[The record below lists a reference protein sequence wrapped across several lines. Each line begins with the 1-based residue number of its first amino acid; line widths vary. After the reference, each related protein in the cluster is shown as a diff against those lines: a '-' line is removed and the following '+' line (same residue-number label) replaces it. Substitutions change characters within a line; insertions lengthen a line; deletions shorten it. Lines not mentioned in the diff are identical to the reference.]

1 MAPKGN
7 KRAAQ
12 VSKAAP
18 PAKVKKVEEPK
29 TKKEEE
35 PKTKKEEVPK
45 YSDPLMEGVANAIQ
59 QAELPEACK
68 EMLLIMFPG
77 SLELPLEERHEFHAM
92 VVRMVGDSIQETH
105 SKMIKEVEEAGSAV
119 EAAKAKNTDLE
130 ATAVEAESKL
140 KVAGETVQSKETG
153 LQEAAALAS
162 NKQTSFDDAKEA
174 QTKGDAESEALKQEK
189 QTYVSAL
196 ENNFKALSEGN
207 FEGEQAAEH
216 YKVIEPLIANLPLD
230 ESLRLALPST
240 CQKKPGDRGSFDNV
254 IMEQLEKAL
263 QTRSAAL
270 GEQINAGAAAAEE
283 RAAAVQ
289 AAEQELQ
296 AAKDA
301 KETAQKDLQDA
312 KTKRDEA
319 YELVKSSKKAV
330 AEGVKELEGLTK
342 SHDDKLKVRTH
353 FENWNMSSF
362 AQLKDKSAAPKEEE
376 VPAPMEVTESSEV
389 TAPKEMIV
397 EAANSAPVI
406 EAGA

>member
-1 MAPKGN
+1 MPKGGN

-29 TKKEEE
+29 MKKEEE
-35 PKTKKEEVPK
+35 PKMKEEVPK
-45 YSDPLMEGVANAIQ
+45 YRDPLMEGVANAIQ
-59 QAELPEACK
+59 QAELPNDCK
-68 EMLLIMFPG
+68 EMLLITFPF
-77 SLELPLEERHEFHAM
+77 SLELPVEERHEFHEM
-92 VVRMVGDSIQETH
+92 VVTMVGDSIQHTH
-105 SKMIKEVEEAGSAV
+105 SKMIQEVEEAGSAV
-119 EAAKAKNTDLE
+119 EAAKAKNTELE
-130 ATAVEAESKL
+130 ATAVEADSKL
-140 KVAGETVQSKETG
+140 NVAGETVQSKEAA
-153 LQEAAALAS
+153 LQDATTLAS
-162 NKQTSFDDAKEA
+162 NKKTSFDDAKDA
-174 QTKGDAESEALKQEK
+174 QTKGGAESEALKQEK

-196 ENNFKALSEGN
+196 ENSFKALSEGDL
-207 FEGEQAAEH
+207 EGEQAAEH

-263 QTRSAAL
+263 QTRNAAL
-270 GEQINAGAAAAEE
+270 GEQIDAGASAAAE

-289 AAEQELQ
+289 AAEQDLQ
-296 AAKDA
+296 AAKEA
-301 KETAQKDLQDA
+301 KETAQTDLQDA

-330 AEGVKELEGLTK
+330 TEGVKELEGLTK
-342 SHDDKLKVRTH
+342 SHDDKLKVRAH

-362 AQLKDKSAAPKEEE
+362 AQLKDKSAAPKE
-376 VPAPMEVTESSEV
+376 VPVPMEV

>member
-7 KRAAQ
+7 KRAGQ

-18 PAKVKKVEEPK
+18 PAKVKKVE
-29 TKKEEE
+29 
-35 PKTKKEEVPK
+35 EEVPK

-77 SLELPLEERHEFHAM
+77 SLEFPIEERHEFHAM
-92 VVRMVGDSIQETH
+92 VVRMVGESIEETH

-119 EAAKAKNTDLE
+119 EAAKAKQTDLE
-130 ATAVEAESKL
+130 ATAVEADSKL
-140 KVAGETVQSKETG
+140 NVAGETVQSKETA
-153 LQEAAALAS
+153 LQEATTLAS
-162 NKQTSFDDAKEA
+162 NKQTAFDDAKVA

-263 QTRSAAL
+263 QTRNAAL
-270 GEQINAGAAAAEE
+270 GEQIDAGASAAAE

-289 AAEQELQ
+289 AAEQDLQ
-296 AAKDA
+296 AAKEA
-301 KETAQKDLQDA
+301 KETAQTDLQDA

-330 AEGVKELEGLTK
+330 TEGLKELEGLTK
-342 SHDDKLKVRTH
+342 SHDDKLKFRAH

-362 AQLKDKSAAPKEEE
+362 AQLKDKSAAPKE
-376 VPAPMEVTESSEV
+376 VPVPMEV

>member
-7 KRAAQ
+7 KRAGQ

-18 PAKVKKVEEPK
+18 PAKVKKVE
-29 TKKEEE
+29 
-35 PKTKKEEVPK
+35 EEVPK

-77 SLELPLEERHEFHAM
+77 SLEFPIEERHEFHAM
-92 VVRMVGDSIQETH
+92 VVRMVGESIEETH

-189 QTYVSAL
+189 QTYESAF
-196 ENNFKALSEGN
+196 EDSFKALHQGDLEGQ
-207 FEGEQAAEH
+207 QAVQH
-216 YKVIEPLIANLPLD
+216 YKVIKPLLANLHLD
-230 ESLRLALPST
+230 ESLSLALPST
-240 CQKKPGDRGSFDNV
+240 CQKKPENRGSFDNV
-254 IMEQLEKAL
+254 IMEQLDKAL
-263 QTRSAAL
+263 QTRIATL
-270 GEQINAGAAAAEE
+270 GEQIEAGTSATAE

-296 AAKDA
+296 SAKEA
-301 KETAQKDLQDA
+301 KETAEKDLSDA
-312 KTKRDEA
+312 KAKRDEA
-319 YELVKSSKKAV
+319 DEFLKSSKKAV
-330 AEGVKELEGLTK
+330 ADGVKELDCLIK
-342 SHDDKLKVRTH
+342 SHEDKLKVRIH
-353 FENWNMSSF
+353 FENWNLSSF
-362 AQLKDKSAAPKEEE
+362 SQLKEKSTAPKE
-376 VPAPMEVTESSEV
+376 VPAPMEV

-397 EAANSAPVI
+397 EETNSAPVI

>member
-7 KRAAQ
+7 KRAGQ

-18 PAKVKKVEEPK
+18 PAKVKKVEE
-29 TKKEEE
+29 
-35 PKTKKEEVPK
+35 EVPK
-45 YSDPLMEGVANAIQ
+45 YSNPLMEGVANAIQ

-77 SLELPLEERHEFHAM
+77 SLEFPIEERHEFHAM
-92 VVRMVGDSIQETH
+92 VVRMVGESIQETH

-189 QTYVSAL
+189 QTYESAF
-196 ENNFKALSEGN
+196 EDSFKALHQGDLEGQ
-207 FEGEQAAEH
+207 QAVQH
-216 YKVIEPLIANLPLD
+216 YKVIKPLLANLHLD
-230 ESLRLALPST
+230 ESLCLALPST
-240 CQKKPGDRGSFDNV
+240 CQKKPGDRGAFDNV
-254 IMEQLEKAL
+254 IIQQLDTAL
-263 QTRSAAL
+263 QTRIAAL
-270 GEQINAGAAAAEE
+270 GENIEAGASAAAE

-296 AAKDA
+296 ASKDA
-301 KETAQKDLQDA
+301 KETAQTDLQDA

-330 AEGVKELEGLTK
+330 TEGVKELEGLTK
-342 SHDDKLKVRTH
+342 SHDDKLKFRAH

-362 AQLKDKSAAPKEEE
+362 AQLKDKSAAPKE
-376 VPAPMEVTESSEV
+376 VPVPMEV

>member
-59 QAELPEACK
+59 QAELPGDCK
-68 EMLLIMFPG
+68 EMLHIIFPF
-77 SLELPLEERHEFHAM
+77 SLELPIEERHEFHEM
-92 VVRMVGDSIQETH
+92 VVRMVGESIENTH
-105 SKMIKEVEEAGSAV
+105 SKMIREVEEAGSAV

-263 QTRSAAL
+263 QTRNAAL
-270 GEQINAGAAAAEE
+270 GEQIDAGASAAAE

-289 AAEQELQ
+289 AAEQDLQ
-296 AAKDA
+296 AAKEA
-301 KETAQKDLQDA
+301 KETAQTDLQDA

-342 SHDDKLKVRTH
+342 SHDDKLKFRAH

-362 AQLKDKSAAPKEEE
+362 AQLKDKSAAPKE
-376 VPAPMEVTESSEV
+376 VPVPMEV

>member
-1 MAPKGN
+1 MAPKAGN
-7 KRAAQ
+7 KRAGQ

-18 PAKVKKVEEPK
+18 PAKVKKVE
-29 TKKEEE
+29 
-35 PKTKKEEVPK
+35 EEVPK

-77 SLELPLEERHEFHAM
+77 SLEFPIEERHEFHAM
-92 VVRMVGDSIQETH
+92 VVRMVGESIQETH

-174 QTKGDAESEALKQEK
+174 QTKGDAESEALKQERDS
-189 QTYVSAL
+189 YVSAF
-196 ENNFKALSEGN
+196 ENSFKALSEADL
-207 FEGEQAAEH
+207 EGQQALQH
-216 YKVIEPLIANLPLD
+216 YKVIKPLLANLHLD
-230 ESLRLALPST
+230 ESLSLALPST
-240 CQKKPGDRGSFDNV
+240 CQKKPGNRGSFDNV
-254 IMEQLEKAL
+254 IMEQLGKAL
-263 QTRSAAL
+263 QTRITAL
-270 GEQINAGAAAAEE
+270 SEQIEAGASGVAE

-289 AAEQELQ
+289 TAEQELQ
-296 AAKDA
+296 AAKEA
-301 KETAQKDLQDA
+301 KEAAQKDLQDA
-312 KTKRDEA
+312 KAKREEA
-319 YELVKSSKKAV
+319 SEFLNSSRKAV
-330 AEGVKELEGLTK
+330 AEGLKELECLSK
-342 SHDDKLKVRTH
+342 SHDDKLKVRAH

-362 AQLKDKSAAPKEEE
+362 AQLKDKSAAPKE
-376 VPAPMEVTESSEV
+376 VPVPMEV

>member
-77 SLELPLEERHEFHAM
+77 SLEFPIEERHEFHAM
-92 VVRMVGDSIQETH
+92 VVRMVGESIQETH

-174 QTKGDAESEALKQEK
+174 QTKGDAESEALKQERDS
-189 QTYVSAL
+189 YVSAF
-196 ENNFKALSEGN
+196 ENSFKALSEADL
-207 FEGEQAAEH
+207 EGQQALQH
-216 YKVIEPLIANLPLD
+216 YKVIKPLLANLHLD
-230 ESLRLALPST
+230 ESLSLALPST
-240 CQKKPGDRGSFDNV
+240 CQKKPGNRGSFDNV
-254 IMEQLEKAL
+254 IMEQLGKAL
-263 QTRSAAL
+263 QTRITAL
-270 GEQINAGAAAAEE
+270 SEQIEAGASGVAE

-289 AAEQELQ
+289 TAEQELQ
-296 AAKDA
+296 AAKEA
-301 KETAQKDLQDA
+301 KEAAQKDLQDA
-312 KTKRDEA
+312 KAKREEA
-319 YELVKSSKKAV
+319 SEFLNSSRKAV
-330 AEGVKELEGLTK
+330 AEGLKELECLSK
-342 SHDDKLKVRTH
+342 SHDDKLKVRAH

-362 AQLKDKSAAPKEEE
+362 AQLKDKSAAPKE
-376 VPAPMEVTESSEV
+376 VPVPMEV

>member
-263 QTRSAAL
+263 QTRNAAL
-270 GEQINAGAAAAEE
+270 GEQIDAGASAAAE

-289 AAEQELQ
+289 AAEQDLQ
-296 AAKDA
+296 AAKEA
-301 KETAQKDLQDA
+301 KETAQTDLQDA

-342 SHDDKLKVRTH
+342 SHDDKLKFRAH

-362 AQLKDKSAAPKEEE
+362 AQLKDKSAAPKE
-376 VPAPMEVTESSEV
+376 VPVPMEV

>member
-7 KRAAQ
+7 KRAGQ

-18 PAKVKKVEEPK
+18 PAKVKKVEE
-29 TKKEEE
+29 
-35 PKTKKEEVPK
+35 EVPK
-45 YSDPLMEGVANAIQ
+45 YSNPLMEGVANAIQ

-77 SLELPLEERHEFHAM
+77 SLEFPIEERHEFHAM
-92 VVRMVGDSIQETH
+92 VVRMVGESIQETH

-189 QTYVSAL
+189 QTYESAF
-196 ENNFKALSEGN
+196 EDSFKALHQGDLEGQ
-207 FEGEQAAEH
+207 QAVQH
-216 YKVIEPLIANLPLD
+216 YKVIKPLLANLHLD
-230 ESLRLALPST
+230 ESLCLALPST
-240 CQKKPGDRGSFDNV
+240 CQKKPGDRGAFDNV
-254 IMEQLEKAL
+254 IIQQLDTAL
-263 QTRSAAL
+263 QTRIAAL
-270 GEQINAGAAAAEE
+270 GENIEAGASAAAE

-296 AAKDA
+296 ASKDA
-301 KETAQKDLQDA
+301 KETAQTDLQDA

-330 AEGVKELEGLTK
+330 TEGVKELEGLTK
-342 SHDDKLKVRTH
+342 SHDDKLKFRAH

>member
-7 KRAAQ
+7 KRAGQ

-18 PAKVKKVEEPK
+18 PAKVKKVEE
-29 TKKEEE
+29 
-35 PKTKKEEVPK
+35 EVPK
-45 YSDPLMEGVANAIQ
+45 YSNPLMEGVANAIQ

-77 SLELPLEERHEFHAM
+77 SLEFPIEERHEFHAM
-92 VVRMVGDSIQETH
+92 VVRMVGESIQETH

-189 QTYVSAL
+189 QTYESAF
-196 ENNFKALSEGN
+196 EDSFKALHQGDLEGQ
-207 FEGEQAAEH
+207 QAVQH
-216 YKVIEPLIANLPLD
+216 YKVIKPLLANLHLD
-230 ESLRLALPST
+230 ESLSLALPST
-240 CQKKPGDRGSFDNV
+240 CQKKPGNRGSFDNV
-254 IMEQLEKAL
+254 IMEQLGKAL
-263 QTRSAAL
+263 QTRITAL
-270 GEQINAGAAAAEE
+270 SEQIEAGASGVAE

-289 AAEQELQ
+289 TAEQELQ
-296 AAKDA
+296 AAKEA
-301 KETAQKDLQDA
+301 KEAAQKDLQDA
-312 KTKRDEA
+312 KAKREEA
-319 YELVKSSKKAV
+319 SEFLNSSRKAV
-330 AEGVKELEGLTK
+330 AEGLKELECLSK
-342 SHDDKLKVRTH
+342 SHDDKLKVRAH

-362 AQLKDKSAAPKEEE
+362 AQLKDKSVAPKE
-376 VPAPMEVTESSEV
+376 VPAPMEV

-397 EAANSAPVI
+397 EETNSAPVI